1 MVSIS
6 GGLSRSLRPLYLFLS
21 LVVIGTALPTR
32 AYAQLDFTGVRRDL
46 PVGGN
51 PRSMASGDL
60 NGDGKRDFVVAGQ
73 TSNTVSILLGAGGG
87 VFRPATSVATADA
100 PAAVVLG
107 SFNPSTDANL
117 DMAVASYTGNFIQ
130 IFLGNGAGGFGV
142 PTSVSTGL
150 GTHPIAM
157 AAVDRNPG
165 VIGKDLVVVLNGTNE
180 VRLYSGNGTGTFTL
194 VAGSAIPLPLNPV
207 ALTTGDWDADLNVDI
222 AVVSEGDTSQEPP
235 PNGTVTVAY
244 GALACPSF
252 FCLPQQT
259 TVGPGPESITSGL
272 LNSDAFP
279 DLVVGSV
286 AGTDVRI
293 LYGDPDFGFGTPVLL
308 AVGAGSFTGAVGDY
322 NGDAKQDLAIGLDL
336 SGGQGGIK
344 IFTGDGFGGFT
355 AGGTFS
361 IGSTPSDIV
370 SVDYAGSTALDL
382 ATANI
387 TGSSVSLLIGNGAG
401 GFTSTPN
408 YALPPGSTVSS
419 VASADMNGNGTIDL
433 AIAESDLNQVTL
445 VQGSGTGTF
454 SSWQSLLL
462 PGSQPG
468 DAQAG
473 TVLFDRFTSDGNADV
488 AVLVGGTD
496 AIAVFPGNGAG
507 VFGARLDFSL
517 GTSCNPS
524 TGTNCLDP
532 QIMAAGPLND
542 TDTTHPDVAVALL
555 GGDTAFPLGSISV
568 LLQSGTSFGSAT
580 RYTGGNNAICIG
592 GSNPGAACTSNAQCP
607 GGGTCSIAP
616 SGIAVG
622 LVNNDANRDLIVS
635 GSGNNR
641 AAFLAGAGTGAFP
654 TTTTSTPTGTSPQ
667 LPILK
672 DLDGD
677 GDQDLVVTN
686 QFDATISAYLGDNA
700 GNFTP
705 MTPTASGPD
714 PSRGLIADLNLDGWD
729 DLVVTNLSSGS
740 LSVLLGNGT
749 GNFGVP
755 VRLGVGSVP
764 RAVNLADYN
773 ADGKVDLACSNE
785 QDGTVSILL
794 NASQLPL
801 LTLGQV
807 GSLTSVSWPAM
818 FEASVYDVI
827 RGTVGL
833 MSEGASQIDLGV
845 VSCVENDSPD
855 PLSSDSVNP
864 PTGTIYFYLMR
875 TQDPK
880 IKGSYGRST
889 SNKVRVPMSGNC
901 L

>member
-1 MVSIS
+1 MVSIP
-6 GGLSRSLRPLYLFLS
+6 GGRGRSLRPLHLFLVL
-21 LVVIGTALPTR
+21 LVSCAALPTG
-32 AYAQLDFTGVRRDL
+32 AFAQLDFTGVRRDVA
-46 PVGGN
+46 VGGN
-51 PRSMASGDL
+51 PRSIASGDL
-60 NGDGKRDFVVAGQ
+60 NGDGKRDFVAATQ
-73 TSNTVSILLGAGGG
+73 TSNSVSILLGAGGG
-87 VFRPATSVATADA
+87 VFRPATQVATAEA
-100 PAAVVLG
+100 PASVVLG
-107 SFNPSTDANL
+107 SFNSNTDAIL
-117 DMAVASYTGNFIQ
+117 DIAVASYTGNFIQ

-142 PTSVSTGL
+142 PTSVSTGP
-150 GTHPIAM
+150 GTHPIAL
-157 AAVDRNPG
+157 AIVDRNLDG
-165 VIGKDLVVVLNGTNE
+165 KKDLVVVLNGTSE
-180 VRLYSGNGTGTFTL
+180 VRLYSGNGLGGFSL
-194 VAGSAIPLPLNPV
+194 VAGSSIILPLNPV
-207 ALTTGDWDADLNVDI
+207 ALTAGDWDQDGGIDI
-222 AVVSEGDTSQEPP
+222 AVASEGDITVDPP

-244 GALACPSF
+244 GGVGCPGL
-252 FCLPQQT
+252 FCFPQQT
-259 TVGPGPESITSGL
+259 TVGPGPESVTSGL
-272 LNSDAFP
+272 LNNDVYP

-322 NGDAKQDLAIGLDL
+322 NGDTKQDLAIGLDL
-336 SGGQGGIK
+336 LGGQGGIK
-344 IFTGDGFGGFT
+344 IFTGNGFGVFT
-355 AGGTFS
+355 PGGTFS
-361 IGSTPSDIV
+361 IGSTPSDVV
-370 SVDYAGSTALDL
+370 SVDYAGSTAQDL

-387 TGSSVSLLIGNGAG
+387 TAASLSLLVGNGAG
-401 GFTSTPN
+401 GFTATPN
-408 YALPPGSTVSS
+408 YALPPGSTISGLASS
-419 VASADMNGNGTIDL
+419 DMNGNGTIDL
-433 AIAESDLNQVTL
+433 AISQTDLNQVTL

-468 DAQAG
+468 DAAAG
-473 TVLFDRFTSDGNADV
+473 TVLFDRFTSDGNPDV
-488 AVLVGGTD
+488 AVIVGGTD
-496 AIAVFPGNGAG
+496 GVAVFPGNGAG

-532 QIMAAGPLND
+532 QIMVAGPLND
-542 TDTTHPDVAVALL
+542 TDTTHPDLAVALL
-555 GGDTAFPLGSISV
+555 GSDTPFPLGSISI

-580 RYTGGNNAICIG
+580 RYTGGNNAICTG
-592 GSNPGAACTSNAQCP
+592 GTNPGAACTSNANCS

-622 LVNNDANRDLIVS
+622 LVNNDTNRDLIVS
-635 GSGNNR
+635 GSANNR
-641 AAFLAGAGTGAFP
+641 AAFLAGAGTGAFS

-667 LPILK
+667 QPILK

-700 GNFTP
+700 GNFAP
-705 MTPTASGPD
+705 LTPTAAGPD

-729 DLVVTNLSSGS
+729 DLVVNNLSSGT

-749 GNFGVP
+749 GNFGAP

-794 NASQLPL
+794 NASQVPP
-801 LTLGQV
+801 LTLGQA
-807 GSLTSVSWPAM
+807 GSVTSVSWSAM

-833 MSEGASQIDLGV
+833 MSQGATQIDLGA

-855 PLSSDSVNP
+855 PLSSDSVTP
-864 PTGTIYFYLMR
+864 PTGSAYFYLMR

-889 SNKVRVPMSGNC
+889 SNKVRVPTSGDC